1 MKAGRNFGS
10 LLFFV
15 FVFFNT
21 KTIYRAMQRI
31 KIRAV
36 GYDLYCHSVIGFQQI
51 FMSTAC
57 IHPIPHTVLSV
68 KYPQSI
74 SRRILP
80 ADTMLL
86 RNVTRPV

>member
-10 LLFFV
+10 LLLFLV

-36 GYDLYCHSVIGFQQI
+36 SYDLYCHPVIGF
-51 FMSTAC
+51 
-57 IHPIPHTVLSV
+57 
-68 KYPQSI
+68 
-74 SRRILP
+74 
-80 ADTMLL
+80 
-86 RNVTRPV
+86 

>member
-21 KTIYRAMQRI
+21 KTIYRVMQRI

-36 GYDLYCHSVIGFQQI
+36 GYDLYCHPVIGF
-51 FMSTAC
+51 
-57 IHPIPHTVLSV
+57 
-68 KYPQSI
+68 
-74 SRRILP
+74 
-80 ADTMLL
+80 
-86 RNVTRPV
+86 

>member
-10 LLFFV
+10 LLLFLV

-36 GYDLYCHSVIGFQQI
+36 GYDLYCHPVIGF
-51 FMSTAC
+51 
-57 IHPIPHTVLSV
+57 
-68 KYPQSI
+68 
-74 SRRILP
+74 
-80 ADTMLL
+80 
-86 RNVTRPV
+86 